1 MGLDRGQWKTNPTLD
16 ICHLVKI
23 ATTLLVAIELN
34 RGNIEFFYG
43 LRTWEYRLP
52 PVN

>member
-34 RGNIEFFYG
+34 GENIEFFSWATNLG
-43 LRTWEYRLP
+43 VP
-52 PVN
+52 IAAC